1 MGLSAEE
8 RRQWRELER
17 QLAAEDPRLA
27 QLTGSRRI
35 THHIAGSPVGLVMVL
50 VAFAVL
56 ILAVI
61 VKVPLIGIF
70 GFVLMIFGGTRI
82 HLSGREGRRAKG
94 SAQTLGDIRW

>member
-27 QLTGSRRI
+27 QLTGGRRVARH
-35 THHIAGSPVGLVMVL
+35 TAGSPVGLVMVL

-61 VKVPLIGIF
+61 VKIPLIGIL

-82 HLSGREGRRAKG
+82 HLSGREGRPAKG
-94 SAQTLGDIRW
+94 PAQARGDIG

>member
-1 MGLSAEE
+1 MRLSAKE

-27 QLTGSRRI
+27 QLTGGRGIARH
-35 THHIAGSPVGLVMVL
+35 TAGSPVGLGMVL
-50 VAFAVL
+50 VAFTVL

-61 VKVPLIGIF
+61 VKIPLVGIF

-82 HLSGREGRRAKG
+82 YLSGHEGRPAKG
-94 SAQTLGDIRW
+94 SAQARGDIG